1 MGNSPSVSELPP
13 EWEDILPNI
22 TREAIMRSSH
32 KNCRVEE
39 DKSVYLDD
47 DLFDLD
53 EHVPTALAVL
63 RAAPHL
69 KDIRFRLVPGTL
81 TEERYWAA
89 LFGVLQYGGIDIEN
103 VAGKIDD
110 DYETGDEGERYGK
123 AQSPPE
129 RLGKTKHDL
138 ISDFIIHHTFSLLL
152 KLSHTKERAY
162 YEDRNE
168 LQSNSDAT
176 NTPPFYLEE
185 IKAQQAHI
193 HRLQKSLREAN
204 HRTRKLALE
213 LHKERKKRHDEDIN
227 DGGIGGEVPSV
238 PLVNGSKCT
247 SASTPL
253 TPHKGTWE
261 MHRDCK
267 DFLELDD
274 HLKDNLRKEKQKR
287 LDEVRSQMKFILDTD
302 DIKDSYGKWSCCGK
316 EEYTV
321 KGCE

>member
-22 TREAIMRSSH
+22 TREDIIRSSH

-69 KDIRFRLVPGTL
+69 RDIRFRLVPVTL

-89 LFGVLQYGGIDIEN
+89 LFGVLQYGGIDVEN

-110 DYETGDEGERYGK
+110 DYETGDEGERHGK

-138 ISDFIIHHTFSLLL
+138 IRTACCAASYSDFIILIHSPQT
-152 KLSHTKERAY
+152 LSH
-162 YEDRNE
+162 
-168 LQSNSDAT
+168 Q
-176 NTPPFYLEE
+176 
-185 IKAQQAHI
+185 
-193 HRLQKSLREAN
+193 
-204 HRTRKLALE
+204 RTGVL
-213 LHKERKKRHDEDIN
+213 
-227 DGGIGGEVPSV
+227 
-238 PLVNGSKCT
+238 
-247 SASTPL
+247 
-253 TPHKGTWE
+253 
-261 MHRDCK
+261 
-267 DFLELDD
+267 
-274 HLKDNLRKEKQKR
+274 
-287 LDEVRSQMKFILDTD
+287 
-302 DIKDSYGKWSCCGK
+302 
-316 EEYTV
+316 
-321 KGCE
+321 